1 MARDTQTPLDDE
13 LARREQEAEPQP
25 VEGELEEAVEAAEQ
39 AEAAAEGSDSPEA
52 AAETSD
58 SPEAAAETSDSPEV
72 AAETSDNPEADV
84 LAARVEELEASVAE
98 AKDQALRAAAEAQN
112 VRRRAE
118 QEAEKARKFA
128 LEKFVKELL
137 PVVDSLEK
145 ALEAMGE
152 EANEAHREGVA
163 MTLKMQL
170 DVLGKFGV
178 EMLEPAGEPFD
189 PQYHEAMAMV
199 PNPELDPNTVMEVFQ
214 KGCLLNGRLV
224 RPAMVV
230 VSQAA
235 G

>member
-1 MARDTQTPLDDE
+1 MARDPQTPLDEE

-25 VEGELEEAVEAAEQ
+25 QPIEGELEEAIEAAE
-39 AEAAAEGSDSPEA
+39 
-52 AAETSD
+52 ET
-58 SPEAAAETSDSPEV
+58 EV
-72 AAETSDNPEADV
+72 AAEASDNPEAEV
-84 LAARVEELEASVAE
+84 LAAKVEELEQSLAE

-145 ALEAMGE
+145 ALEAMAD
-152 EANEAHREGVA
+152 EATEAHREGVA
-163 MTLKMQL
+163 MTLKMQR
-170 DVLGKFGV
+170 DVLAKFGV
-178 EMLEPAGEPFD
+178 EVVEPAGEPFD

-199 PNPELDPNTVMEVFQ
+199 PNPDLEPNSVMEVVQ
-214 KGCLLNGRLV
+214 KGYLLNGRLV

>member
-1 MARDTQTPLDDE
+1 MAKDPQTPLDDE
-13 LARREQEAEPQP
+13 LARQQEEADTQVEPEP
-25 VEGELEEAVEAAEQ
+25 VEGELEDAAER
-39 AEAAAEGSDSPEA
+39 AEAEEEA
-52 AAETSD
+52 QA
-58 SPEAAAETSDSPEV
+58 
-72 AAETSDNPEADV
+72 SDNPEAEV
-84 LAARVEELEASVAE
+84 LAAKVEELEQALAE
-98 AKDQALRAAAEAQN
+98 AKDQSLRAAAEAQN

-137 PVVDSLEK
+137 PVIDSLEK
-145 ALEAMGE
+145 ALEAMGDD
-152 EANEAHREGVA
+152 ASEAHREGVA

-178 EMLEPAGEPFD
+178 EVIDPQGEPFD

-199 PNPELDPNTVMEVFQ
+199 PNPELEPNSVMDVMQ
-214 KGCLLNGRLV
+214 KGYLLNGRLV

-235 G
+235 D

>member
-1 MARDTQTPLDDE
+1 MARDSQTPLDDE
-13 LARREQEAEPQP
+13 LARQQEEAEPQ
-25 VEGELEEAVEAAEQ
+25 VEPAVIEDDPQDVIDAAVEADDDA
-39 AEAAAEGSDSPEA
+39 S
-52 AAETSD
+52 
-58 SPEAAAETSDSPEV
+58 V
-72 AAETSDNPEADV
+72 AFDESDNPEADV
-84 LAARVEELEASVAE
+84 LAARVEELEQELAE

-118 QEAEKARKFA
+118 QEASKARKFA

-145 ALEAMGE
+145 ALEAMQDGSD
-152 EANEAHREGVA
+152 AHREGVA
-163 MTLKMQL
+163 MTLKLQL

-178 EMLEPAGEPFD
+178 EAVDPHGEPFD
-189 PQYHEAMAMV
+189 PEYHEAVATV
-199 PNPELDPNTVMEVFQ
+199 PNPELDPNSVMDVIQ
-214 KGCLLNGRLV
+214 KGYVLNGRLV

>member
-1 MARDTQTPLDDE
+1 MAKDPQTPLDDE
-13 LARREQEAEPQP
+13 LARQQDEADTQVESEP
-25 VEGELEEAVEAAEQ
+25 VEGELEDAVEQ
-39 AEAAAEGSDSPEA
+39 AEQG
-52 AAETSD
+52 AET
-58 SPEAAAETSDSPEV
+58 A
-72 AAETSDNPEADV
+72 SDNPEAEV
-84 LAARVEELEASVAE
+84 LAAKVEELEQALSD
-98 AKDQALRAAAEAQN
+98 AKDQSLRAAAEAQN

-118 QEAEKARKFA
+118 QETDKARKFA

-152 EANEAHREGVA
+152 DATEAHREGVS

-170 DVLGKFGV
+170 DVLDKFGV
-178 EMLEPAGEPFD
+178 EVVEPAGEPFD

-199 PNPELDPNTVMEVFQ
+199 PNPELEPNTVMDVMQ
-214 KGCLLNGRLV
+214 KGYLLNGRLV

-235 G
+235 E

>member
-1 MARDTQTPLDDE
+1 MAKDPQTPLDEE
-13 LARREQEAEPQP
+13 LMRQEQEAEPQP
-25 VEGELEEAVEAAEQ
+25 VEGEVESAAEQ
-39 AEAAAEGSDSPEA
+39 AEDQG
-52 AAETSD
+52 
-58 SPEAAAETSDSPEV
+58 EV
-72 AAETSDNPEADV
+72 SDNPEAEV
-84 LAARVEELEASVAE
+84 LAARVEELEQGLAE

-145 ALEAMGE
+145 ALETMGE
-152 EANEAHREGVA
+152 EASEAHREGVA

-170 DVLGKFGV
+170 DVLAKFGV
-178 EMLEPAGEPFD
+178 EAVEPAGEPFD
-189 PQYHEAMAMV
+189 PQVHEAMAMV
-199 PNPELDPNTVMEVFQ
+199 PNPELDPNTVMDVMQ
-214 KGCLLNGRLV
+214 KGYLLNGRLV

>member
-1 MARDTQTPLDDE
+1 MAKDPQAPLDDE
-13 LARREQEAEPQP
+13 LARREQEADAQP
-25 VEGELEEAVEAAEQ
+25 VEGELDEALEAAEQ
-39 AEAAAEGSDSPEA
+39 AE
-52 AAETSD
+52 T
-58 SPEAAAETSDSPEV
+58 EV
-72 AAETSDNPEADV
+72 SDNPEAEL
-84 LAARVEELEASVAE
+84 LAARVEELEQGLAE

-128 LEKFVKELL
+128 LEKFVRELL

-145 ALEAMGE
+145 ALEAMAD
-152 EANEAHREGVA
+152 EATEAHREGVS

-170 DVLGKFGV
+170 DAMAKFGV
-178 EMLEPAGEPFD
+178 EAVEPAGEPFD
-189 PQYHEAMAMV
+189 PQLHEAMAMV
-199 PNPELDPNTVMEVFQ
+199 PNPELEPNTVMEVVQ
-214 KGCLLNGRLV
+214 KGYLLNGRLV

>member
-1 MARDTQTPLDDE
+1 MARDPQTPLDEE

-25 VEGELEEAVEAAEQ
+25 IEGELEEAIEAAEEV
-39 AEAAAEGSDSPEA
+39 EAAAEA
-52 AAETSD
+52 
-58 SPEAAAETSDSPEV
+58 
-72 AAETSDNPEADV
+72 SDNPEAEV
-84 LAARVEELEASVAE
+84 LAARVEELEQSVAE

-145 ALEAMGE
+145 ALEAMAD
-152 EANEAHREGVA
+152 EATEAHREGVA
-163 MTLKMQL
+163 MTLKMQR
-170 DVLGKFGV
+170 DVLAKFGV
-178 EMLEPAGEPFD
+178 EILEPAGEPFD
-189 PQYHEAMAMV
+189 PQFHEAMAMV
-199 PNPELDPNTVMEVFQ
+199 PNPELDPNTVMDVFQ
-214 KGCLLNGRLV
+214 KGYLLNGRLV

>member
-1 MARDTQTPLDDE
+1 MAKEPQTPLDEE
-13 LARREQEAEPQP
+13 LARQEQEAEVTQP
-25 VEGELEEAVEAAEQ
+25 TAEERLVEGELEGLVEDEAVLD
-39 AEAAAEGSDSPEA
+39 GN
-52 AAETSD
+52 
-58 SPEAAAETSDSPEV
+58 V
-72 AAETSDNPEADV
+72 GNPEADV
-84 LAARVEELEASVAE
+84 LAAQVEELEQSLAQ

-145 ALEAMGE
+145 ALESMQQDASD
-152 EANEAHREGVA
+152 AHREGVS

-170 DVLGKFGV
+170 DVLAKFGV
-178 EMLEPAGEPFD
+178 ESIEPQGEPFD
-189 PQYHEAMAMV
+189 PQMHEAMAMV
-199 PNPELDPNTVMEVFQ
+199 PNPELEPNTVMDVMQ
-214 KGCLLNGRLV
+214 KGYSLNGRLV

-230 VSQAA
+230 VSQKA

>member
-1 MARDTQTPLDDE
+1 MAKDSQTPLDDE
-13 LARREQEAEPQP
+13 LARQQEEADAQVEPET
-25 VEGELEEAVEAAEQ
+25 VEGEVEDVAEGAEEAAEV
-39 AEAAAEGSDSPEA
+39 AE
-52 AAETSD
+52 
-58 SPEAAAETSDSPEV
+58 
-72 AAETSDNPEADV
+72 NPEAEV
-84 LAARVEELEASVAE
+84 LAARVEELEQTLAE
-98 AKDQALRAAAEAQN
+98 TKDQAMRTAAEAQN

-118 QEAEKARKFA
+118 HDAEKARKFA

-152 EANEAHREGVA
+152 DATEAHREGVS
-163 MTLKMQL
+163 MTLKMQR
-170 DVLGKFGV
+170 DVLAKFGV
-178 EMLEPAGEPFD
+178 EEIEPQGEPFD

-199 PNPELDPNTVMEVFQ
+199 PNPELEPNTVMEVMQ
-214 KGCLLNGRLV
+214 KGYLLNGRLV